1 MPHCELSNP
10 AQKRYA
16 ELCKSIPEL
25 GKKCTRHANA
35 LWDEMWEMAEQV
47 HELKAVCHS
56 LGKPYERDA
65 IRLCKGETAFHYL
78 RDLYTACDGS
88 KKKALECGKAPY
100 TLLRD
105 FRKERAEKNKE
116 KKGKT
121 RTKAKGKAAAITEP
135 VATKPIMGK
144 LYLQRATGDIVRAD
158 EYDGNVVQVQPLD
171 IDNIPQG
178 DPITVQ
184 FEELEGPVTV
194 EKYRSEDEETDHD
207 ADEAD
212 HGLKATLATIKELA
226 ANGPWE
232 ILTAIIGVLGLKW
245 ADVIAWAQQQAKLG
259 GDGDESIEAT
269 PSAAVGTA
277 DMPPVVPLT
286 HENRPWNMGSHKRQ
300 LIELCGGVG
309 QAAGY
314 LIQDW
319 PEAREWLE
327 KALQTEIAA
336 DYRISGVAVDKDNN
350 LIDAREAALKSLVF
364 HCGGIEPAAG
374 FVFDHLGEKKNINPA
389 KAKKKP
395 AKPRPVAKKE
405 KQEKPLPPGQAKADR
420 AKVGGYFRMRET
432 GEDWRIVHV
441 KAIWRSTQRGV
452 LPRGRCQR
460 RILVNQRGRGGMG
473 QIQPC
478 GLGDEQEATEKGQGR

>member
-1 MPHCELSNP
+1 MIAAEEDAKANGRALSI
-10 AQKRYA
+10 
-16 ELCKSIPEL
+16 E
-25 GKKCTRHANA
+25 
-35 LWDEMWEMAEQV
+35 
-47 HELKAVCHS
+47 
-56 LGKPYERDA
+56 DA
-65 IRLCKGETAFHYL
+65 
-78 RDLYTACDGS
+78 D
-88 KKKALECGKAPY
+88 KALR
-100 TLLRD
+100 T
-105 FRKERAEKNKE
+105 
-116 KKGKT
+116 
-121 RTKAKGKAAAITEP
+121 TKAKEEPAIGDESA
-135 VATKPIMGK
+135 VRKPIMGRM
-144 LYLQRATGDIVRAD
+144 YHQRATGDFVRAVKWEGD
-158 EYDGNVVQVQPLD
+158 VVQVQPLD
-171 IDNIPQG
+171 FDFDPQG

-184 FEELEGPVTV
+184 FGELDGPLTIVKRHDGEDEETDD
-194 EKYRSEDEETDHD
+194 EDADAEETDHD

-245 ADVIAWAQQQAKLG
+245 ADVVAWAQQQAKLG
-259 GDGDESIEAT
+259 GEGDESIEAT
-269 PSAAVGTA
+269 PSC
-277 DMPPVVPLT
+277 PLVLPICCPLPLW

-364 HCGGIEPAAG
+364 HCGGIQPAAG

-441 KAIWRSTQRGV
+441 KAIWRRPSGEFYRVEDANGEFWLIKEGEAEWEQSNLAVWETNKRRGKKAKAA
-452 LPRGRCQR
+452 
-460 RILVNQRGRGGMG
+460 
-473 QIQPC
+473 
-478 GLGDEQEATEKGQGR
+478 DEQQSTIRTPWPWEEKKAE